1 MTGIEGFLVVTADKL
16 KLILAVLLVAGGIGG
31 FYYFGDKPELI
42 RWAILLAAVVLA
54 VILAAPTATGRN
66 TWGFI
71 KGSRV
76 ELRKVVW
83 PARKETMQVTVVV
96 FVMVVLVAV
105 YMWMI
110 DWGLHEIVRV
120 VTGITG

>member
-1 MTGIEGFLVVTADKL
+1 MTADKL

-31 FYYFGDKPELI
+31 FYYFGDTQGVL
-42 RWAILLAAVVLA
+42 RVAIVLAAGVLA
-54 VILAAPTATGRN
+54 VIVTATTAFGRS
-66 TWGFI
+66 TWEFF
-71 KGSRV
+71 KGSRM

-83 PARKETMQVTVVV
+83 PEKKETMQITLVV

-120 VTGITG
+120 ITG